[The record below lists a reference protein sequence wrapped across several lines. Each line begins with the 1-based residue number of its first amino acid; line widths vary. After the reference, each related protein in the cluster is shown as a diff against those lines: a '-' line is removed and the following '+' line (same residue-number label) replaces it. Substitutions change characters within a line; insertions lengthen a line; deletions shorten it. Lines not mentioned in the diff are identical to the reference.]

1 MKKKLKAPE
10 KACIYQA
17 PALFVKVFYGL
28 LIAWTVVSV
37 YLIGTKAMV
46 AEWPVGQLAMVGF
59 VIAYTWYW
67 CLGISYRVVVSDAG
81 KIELRSFRRVL
92 NLEPSEIIAVES
104 PKISIVPT
112 VFIRFRLSRER
123 AYMFCVISSADLSKV
138 FQVMHRNNSELV
150 FKGFAGVF

>member
-1 MKKKLKAPE
+1 MRNKLKAPAKTCTYE
-10 KACIYQA
+10 A
-17 PALFVKVFYGL
+17 PPAFVIVFYGL
-28 LIAWTVVSV
+28 LVAWSVVSV
-37 YLIGTKAMV
+37 YLIGTKALV

-67 CLGISYRVVVSDAG
+67 CLGISYRVVVNDAG

-92 NLEPSEIIAVES
+92 NLEPSDVIAVES

-138 FQVMHRNNSELV
+138 FQVMHKNNSELL